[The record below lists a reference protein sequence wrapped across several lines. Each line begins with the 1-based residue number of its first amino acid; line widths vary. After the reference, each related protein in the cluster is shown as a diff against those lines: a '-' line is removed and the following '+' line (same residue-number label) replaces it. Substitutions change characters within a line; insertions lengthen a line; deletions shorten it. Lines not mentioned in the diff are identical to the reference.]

1 MITFGAGDLS
11 EVVRHVPL
19 ERILLETDG
28 PYMTPAPYRYRPTAM
43 CRVCRVCRIAC
54 VSFILS
60 GVCRGKVCHSGHVP
74 FIAKKVGELKG
85 VPLAQVLQAARDNTR
100 RMYGV

>member
-1 MITFGAGDLS
+1 
-11 EVVRHVPL
+11 V
-19 ERILLETDG
+19 
-28 PYMTPAPYRYRPTAM
+28 
-43 CRVCRVCRIAC
+43 
-54 VSFILS
+54 FILWS